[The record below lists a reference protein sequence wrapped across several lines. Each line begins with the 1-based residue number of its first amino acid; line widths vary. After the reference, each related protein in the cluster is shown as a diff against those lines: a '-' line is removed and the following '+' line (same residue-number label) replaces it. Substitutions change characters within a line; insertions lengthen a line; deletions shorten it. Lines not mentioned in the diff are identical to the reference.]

1 MNAVN
6 RFDFC
11 PHCASA
17 EIAYMDGRKWRCP
30 SCGFT
35 LYNNTASAVGL
46 IISVREKDKT
56 CVLCIK
62 RGKEPRKGFYAL
74 PGGFC
79 DPGESAEEAC
89 IRECREETGLM
100 PLSLRYICSAPNTYE
115 YKNIVYKT
123 CDLFFEARI
132 NLAEGGSLYKKLS
145 AQDGEEIT
153 GYKLFPV
160 FDAESVDAIPLAFPS
175 AAFALKTWLA
185 QLSAVNSTYLP

>member
-1 MNAVN
+1 MESVN

-11 PHCASA
+11 PHCASPQ
-17 EIAYMDGRKWRCP
+17 IAYIDGRKWRCE

-46 IISVREKDKT
+46 IISVCEKGNDY
-56 CVLCIK
+56 VLCIK
-62 RGKEPRKGFYAL
+62 RGREPRKDFYAL

-79 DPGESAEEAC
+79 DPGESAEEAS
-89 IRECREETGLM
+89 IRECREETGLT

-132 NLAEGGSLYKKLS
+132 NLTESGSLYQKLAAKDS
-145 AQDGEEIT
+145 TEIT

-160 FDAESVDAIPLAFPS
+160 SDTESVDRIPLAFPS
-175 AAFALKTWLA
+175 AAYALKTWIHA
-185 QLSAVNSTYLP
+185 RPTV

>member
-1 MNAVN
+1 MESVN

-11 PHCASA
+11 PHCASVR
-17 EIAYMDGRKWRCP
+17 IAYIEGRKWRCP

-46 IISVREKDKT
+46 IISVREKGEN

-79 DPGESAEEAC
+79 DPGESAEDAC
-89 IRECREETGLM
+89 VRECREETGLT

-132 NLAEGGSLYKKLS
+132 APSQGGGFCKNLA
-145 AQDGEEIT
+145 AQDGGEIT

-160 FDAESVDAIPLAFPS
+160 LSAESIDAIPLAFPS
-175 AAFALKTWLA
+175 AVYALKTWI
-185 QLSAVNSTYLP
+185 TDRKH

>member
-1 MNAVN
+1 MSTVN
-6 RFDFC
+6 RFEFC
-11 PHCASA
+11 PHCASP

-46 IISVREKDKT
+46 IISVRENGKD

-62 RGKEPRKGFYAL
+62 RGREPRRGFYAL

-79 DPGESAEEAC
+79 DPDESAEQAC
-89 IRECREETGLM
+89 IRECREETGLT

-132 NLAEGGSLYKKLS
+132 DLS
-145 AQDGEEIT
+145 ESVSSALNALHSEDSEEIT

-160 FDAESVDAIPLAFPS
+160 LNAESVDKIPLAFPS
-175 AAFALKTWLA
+175 AVYALKTWINA
-185 QLSAVNSTYLP
+185 GRTVNPFC